1 MFFCFVGS
9 DTFCALSGLI
19 FSFFFVVF
27 FCLLWGWAGTGKSA
41 AVGKQGGQSG
51 EARGPCPSPQQPVPL
66 AKYFQLWETRE
77 DSFLP

>member
-27 FCLLWGWAGTGKSA
+27 LPALGLGWNGKKCCC
-41 AVGKQGGQSG
+41 GK
-51 EARGPCPSPQQPVPL
+51 ARGTVRGGSGAL
-66 AKYFQLWETRE
+66 
-77 DSFLP
+77 SLPTAAGASRQVFPALGDP